1 MPKSFADRVLNELK
15 HIEELYYRLII
26 LAAPSGSGKT
36 AALQTVQEQIGATL
50 VNVNLEL
57 SRMML
62 DLTTRQRSL
71 RLPQLLATLV
81 EESGTETVLLDN
93 IEILFCQALSH
104 DPLRVL
110 QGLSR
115 TKAIV
120 AAWNGAVVDGNLVYA
135 ESDHPEYRKY
145 PAKDLRIVRPEAS
158 EEVPESEFSGDNE

>member
-1 MPKSFADRVLNELK
+1 MPESLAEKVMGELE
-15 HIEELYYRLII
+15 HIEELYHRIVI

-36 AALQTVQEQIGATL
+36 AALQTIQEQIGATL

-81 EESGTETVLLDN
+81 EESDTETVLLDN
-93 IEILFCQALSH
+93 IEILFCQALNQ

-115 TKAIV
+115 TKTIV
-120 AAWNGAVVDGNLVYA
+120 AAWNGAVVDGYLVYA